1 MAATRSPSVTTTG
14 QRDDYDALE
23 PFTGTAGRV
32 YRAKTA
38 GAARGAGL
46 YRYIPGIGT
55 FGASSG
61 LIEYESPRQSSAVDR
76 EVYKIT
82 YIDPTF
88 QFRAYFEAGLTGA
101 RVTTYLGLFNSTA
114 SPVMSGGV
122 SIPPGQPLTG
132 AEDLIIAYSG
142 WVDTQG
148 YTIDPDS
155 GTVIAVLEGSSPMAS
170 LDMSKPFRT
179 TKEDMRTVNLNDTSF
194 DEIYTGVSRVSYAWG
209 KAAPGSGNT

>member
-1 MAATRSPSVTTTG
+1 MRKVSPNLLAIGGSPNVTPF
-14 QRDDYDALE
+14 YLLE
-23 PFTGTAGRV
+23 IKLSDGTIFREAD
-32 YRAKTA
+32 KNFPIT
-38 GAARGAGL
+38 
-46 YRYIPGIGT
+46 IPGVGT

-76 EVYKIT
+76 EAYKIT

-88 QFRAYFEAGLTGA
+88 QFRAHFEAGLTGA
-101 RVTTYLGLFNSTA
+101 RVTAYLGLFNSTA
-114 SPVMSGGV
+114 YPMISGGV

-132 AEDLIIAYSG
+132 LEDLIVAYSG

-155 GTVIAVLEGSSPMAS
+155 GTVVAVLEGASPMAS

-179 TKEDMRTVNLNDTSF
+179 TREDMKTVNLNDTSF

-209 KAAPGSGNT
+209 KAAPGSGQT

>member
-1 MAATRSPSVTTTG
+1 MRKFSPNILAIGNTPNVTPS
-14 QRDDYDALE
+14 YLLE
-23 PFTGTAGRV
+23 LKFSDGSTFREADKNFPIT
-32 YRAKTA
+32 
-38 GAARGAGL
+38 
-46 YRYIPGIGT
+46 IPGIGT